1 MNSSKSSSQ
10 STEDKP
16 KTYKREVAVLM
27 LLCVFVM
34 AFMGMLEALA
44 ILTPPV
50 FLFAMGVFGLD
61 WASRQTE
68 LTQKGSGK

>member
-1 MNSSKSSSQ
+1 
-10 STEDKP
+10 
-16 KTYKREVAVLM
+16 M

-50 FLFAMGVFGLD
+50 FLFAMAVFGLD
-61 WASRQTE
+61 WASKQTE

>member
-1 MNSSKSSSQ
+1 MNSSKNLSQ
-10 STEDKP
+10 SSEEKP

-27 LLCVFVM
+27 LLAIFTM

-44 ILTPPV
+44 ILTAPV